1 MGSRDQRF
9 LKSYGGSE
17 RAKRLR
23 ERAFFLRGVRDEA
36 VSDINKSQSVSLEQL
51 AKVEQR

>member
-1 MGSRDQRF
+1 MVKRPEV

-17 RAKRLR
+17 RAKKLR
-23 ERAFFLRGVRDEA
+23 EHAFFLQGVRDEA
-36 VSDINKSQSVSLEQL
+36 VDDFNKSQSVSLEQL